1 MRGEA
6 QAPQKPPQFD
16 EAQIDA
22 LGAYVQANG
31 GGPLVPRDANGQIAD
46 GVADRRRRRPRR
58 RPVPAELRVL
68 PQLHRQGRRAV
79 VG

>member
-1 MRGEA
+1 MYFQVSTGRMPAMRGEA

-31 GGPLVPRDANGQIAD
+31 GGPVVPRDRERSGRPGIAD
-46 GVADRRRRRPRR
+46 SAATS
-58 RPVPAELRVL
+58 PAAATCS
-68 PQLHRQGRRAV
+68 G
-79 VG
+79 